1 MNPID
6 PKEAREKIMARL
18 QQLPLADIQV
28 SSEDAYRDQSVVASY
43 IYACMLELFPLSP
56 LVRTH
61 LRGNYELESV
71 NIARALTFEHVALD
85 SIKAAFIHGLTKHQ
99 EYYYDAKA
107 LAALDDFYRIVA
119 DNFFIGTG
127 YYAKLCTTANR

>member
-6 PKEAREKIMARL
+6 PKEAREKILARL

-28 SSEDAYRDQSVVASY
+28 SPEDAYRDQSVVASY

-71 NIARALTFEHVALD
+71 NITRAMTFEHVALD
-85 SIKAAFIHGLTKHQ
+85 NIKAAFIRGLTKHQ

-107 LAALDDFYRIVA
+107 LAALNDFYRIVT

-127 YYAKLCTTANR
+127 YYAKLCTTAKR

>member
-1 MNPID
+1 MNPIV
-6 PKEAREKIMARL
+6 PKEAMEKIMARL

-71 NIARALTFEHVALD
+71 NIVRALTFEHVALD
-85 SIKAAFIHGLTKHQ
+85 NIKAAFIHALTKHQ

-107 LAALDDFYRIVA
+107 LNALDDFYRIVA

-127 YYAKLCTTANR
+127 YYAKLCTTAKR